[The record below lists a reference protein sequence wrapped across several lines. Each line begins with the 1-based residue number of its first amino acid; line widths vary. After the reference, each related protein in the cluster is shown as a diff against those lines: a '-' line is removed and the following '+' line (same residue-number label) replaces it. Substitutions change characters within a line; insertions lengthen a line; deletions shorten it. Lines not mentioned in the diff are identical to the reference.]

1 MAEPPFVQQLH
12 DSLINGS
19 IWLCAYYPRNKD
31 IFLRPTPFTN
41 PFPTSSRSIYSRGS
55 ISILLFPSRLSLLG
69 SITTFPYSVAVA
81 MSSISNCIPPCY
93 ILVVDVVIDAALSA
107 SRFPNNKAV
116 HQYDTKVDIVL

>member
-1 MAEPPFVQQLH
+1 MIP
-12 DSLINGS
+12 SLTDLSG
-19 IWLCAYYPRNKD
+19 CARIIRGTKTFFSVLLLLPILFPLAADRFIPAD
-31 IFLRPTPFTN
+31 RSLFFCSRPV
-41 PFPTSSRSIYSRGS
+41 S
-55 ISILLFPSRLSLLG
+55 LLFG